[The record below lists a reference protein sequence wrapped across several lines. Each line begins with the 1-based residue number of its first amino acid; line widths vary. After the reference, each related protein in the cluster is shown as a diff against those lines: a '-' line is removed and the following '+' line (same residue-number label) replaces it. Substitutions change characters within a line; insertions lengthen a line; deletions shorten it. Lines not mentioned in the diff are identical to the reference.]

1 MSTRGLPRTLCIF
14 SAIALVV
21 TAVLLG
27 TLAVT
32 GYYAETAVTKAVAS
46 ATEPYDLPAAI
57 G

>member
-1 MSTRGLPRTLCIF
+1 MSTRGLPRTLRIF

-27 TLAVT
+27 RLAVT

-46 ATEPYDLPAAI
+46 ATEPYDLLAAI